1 MLSLAGDMEVVAE
14 AGTHEE
20 TVEVVS
26 EYGLDVVLLDLEM
39 PDVMGAD
46 ESISRMLALPSP
58 PNVVVFTMHDE
69 PGMMQH
75 FRERGAT
82 AYIPKSAEIDEL
94 VGAVRNAARVRTQ
107 TTGDGRRD
115 R

>member
-1 MLSLAGDMEVVAE
+1 
-14 AGTHEE
+14 
-20 TVEVVS
+20 
-26 EYGLDVVLLDLEM
+26 
-39 PDVMGAD
+39 
-46 ESISRMLALPSP
+46 
-58 PNVVVFTMHDE
+58 MHDE